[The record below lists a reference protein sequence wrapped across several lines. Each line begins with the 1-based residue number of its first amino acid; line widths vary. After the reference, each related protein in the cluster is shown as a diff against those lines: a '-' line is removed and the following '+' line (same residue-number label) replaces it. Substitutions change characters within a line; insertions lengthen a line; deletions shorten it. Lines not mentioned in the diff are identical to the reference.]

1 MNCEP
6 TVKVLELCIRNSIRL
21 LEDAC
26 SENLSLPT
34 AGALI
39 EIGLEEFAKTFLM
52 MICLDKSHKF
62 NKTFN
67 DSSNTTIPLL
77 NERVKV
83 LYNQINCDE
92 IITESFK
99 SHKPKIDVIRFIG
112 VFFGSIQS
120 NFEIIKE
127 NVFDVI
133 KESIPTLTNEQ
144 YENIISRSEVKNTLF
159 KDLHQTDSIMESF
172 SSKIKESGFY
182 VNSNKNGYS
191 YPAVPK
197 KTIEKMAVFLYAGI
211 HTLNNLLGETL
222 HHDIRLDMRNTKVKL
237 DSLRSRLK

>member
-1 MNCEP
+1 M
-6 TVKVLELCIRNSIRL
+6 KGLELCIRNSTRL

-26 SENLSLPT
+26 CENLSLPT

-39 EIGLEEFAKTFLM
+39 EIGLEEFAKAFLM

-62 NKTFN
+62 HKTFN
-67 DSSNTTIPLL
+67 DSSNTTMPLL

-99 SHKPKIDVIRFIG
+99 YHKSKTDVIRFIG
-112 VFFGSIQS
+112 AFFGSILPY
-120 NFEIIKE
+120 FEILKGD
-127 NVFDVI
+127 VFDVI
-133 KESIPTLTNEQ
+133 KESTPTLTNEQ
-144 YENIISRSEVKNTLF
+144 YENIISRSEVKNNLF

-182 VNSNKNGYS
+182 VNQNKNGYA

-197 KTIEKMAVFLYAGI
+197 KTIDKMAVFFYAGI
-211 HTLNNLLGETL
+211 HTLNNLLDEIFKL
-222 HHDIRLDMRNTKVKL
+222 DIRMDMRNTKVRL
-237 DSLRSRLK
+237 DILRSRLK